1 MSAADGTVVFLR
13 LLNMFTPLVYLLI
26 ELLKAWPDYLLGY
39 YSSPNSKTSRGIKTG
54 ACLLVY
60 THNLEENAL
69 QVQSLP
75 CF

>member
-1 MSAADGTVVFLR
+1 MSAEDGTVVFLC

-26 ELLKAWPDYLLGY
+26 EFLKAWPDYFLGY
-39 YSSPNSKTSRGIKTG
+39 YSSPNSKTSQGIKTG

-75 CF
+75 YF